1 MQDLLAQL
9 LEMVCHSTVI
19 YTSFYSSILTQNHA
33 HRMDASQ
40 IFKHPFVTDDPTLP
54 KAQPSFK
61 IPGTFGIS
69 QSEKPERT
77 SGVCGPSLDP
87 PCQASTC
94 DQNGNNGPRPLS
106 TLAMHLDHLDR
117 RQAILGDI
125 TNIDTRKPTLRDRS
139 LPARRA
145 FSDFVSFK
153 RPYRVTEEKPTSSDS
168 PPNMD
173 ALENE
178 KGVLLNEVLPVM
190 HDIALPL
197 QNRIPLDGR
206 QLPMKP
212 FKLSNYLNKTHNIPI
227 GTIRPQPMNTLLLA
241 PKTHKLA
248 NGNLTILP
256 SHSLLVDFRENQRR
270 RGLKGDEVLL
280 ISPTG
285 TSVSLPAFF
294 LSFMSF

>member
-1 MQDLLAQL
+1 MPF
-9 LEMVCHSTVI
+9 HSYICIFTHR
-19 YTSFYSSILTQNHA
+19 LTQNHA

-40 IFKHPFVTDDPTLP
+40 ILKHPFITDDPTLP
-54 KAQPSFK
+54 KTQPSFK
-61 IPGTFGIS
+61 IPGTFVTS
-69 QSEKPERT
+69 QSENPERT
-77 SGVCGPSLDP
+77 SGVCRPSLDP
-87 PCQASTC
+87 PCQTSSC
-94 DQNGNNGPRPLS
+94 DQNGNNGPRSLS
-106 TLAMHLDHLDR
+106 TLAKMHLDHLDR
-117 RQAILGDI
+117 RQAILGDV
-125 TNIDTRKPTLRDRS
+125 TNTDTRKPILRDRS
-139 LPARRA
+139 LPAKRVL
-145 FSDFVSFK
+145 SDFVSFK
-153 RPYRVTEEKPTSSDS
+153 TPYPITEEKPTSSDT
-168 PPNMD
+168 PPISD
-173 ALENE
+173 ALENEE

-190 HDIALPL
+190 HDIALPP

-206 QLPMKP
+206 QLPLKP